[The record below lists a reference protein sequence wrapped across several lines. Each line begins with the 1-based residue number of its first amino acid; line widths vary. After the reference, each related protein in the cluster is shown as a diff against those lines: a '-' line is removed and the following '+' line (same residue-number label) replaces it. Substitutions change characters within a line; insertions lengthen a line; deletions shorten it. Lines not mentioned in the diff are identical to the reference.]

1 MASVDTLDATQDELD
16 QFVQSYKKG
25 PKVAAPQASSSSD
38 DELDSFVKQFNS
50 AAPQQQATGSKIA
63 TPDVVA
69 ARAQKDGT
77 ATGKAVEN
85 LRAEGYTTAPFPK
98 ADPRS
103 HDFGWSKDENDNW
116 VQDPA
121 VIDRDGPKSTIPI
134 TPFAPTVPTTPLST
148 RAASLGQPSIELEPP
163 PTDTSK
169 IPLNVFTNQP
179 QAPGMDTAEEAA
191 AKAPRTPPK
200 SRLEQ
205 NLEGVQGFEQTAKQN
220 ADQLTSRLMQGSK
233 NVPLPYYHPDGTV
246 RTMKLG
252 DFTKL
257 TDEYM
262 NDPSIPKTTGTAF
275 AASYGA
281 DIVKTLNDIYFSP
294 IGIASTVTGVAAA
307 RALQTAGK
315 GGTEAL
321 KALQEYQAMKEAGA
335 SEAELA
341 MQKQL
346 IDERIAS
353 VQASQR
359 IAVGAQK
366 GLQVAGRG
374 FMAQGADQ
382 FIHGI
387 QRKDWSQALGGFAG
401 IVLGSRGELGGG
413 NADVSESVKE
423 QTAKMAVDN
432 LKNETPVDEGKVP
445 FTPPGEK
452 NVTTEGSHEIVRQ
465 PQLPA
470 PTEEVAPEAATA
482 PRPTSD
488 QAATPTP
495 VGAGEELT
503 PEKPETVKAQVD
515 ALAEGTNPVVYIPKG
530 QENAPEPP
538 HGAQVTEVG
547 GDEPGAGTYYHDDSI
562 TPQEIK
568 AAVKDG
574 SYGELLGNV
583 QTKEEATGGTREG
596 GETPSQPV
604 AVTARDD
611 KGNEVQSSLVAGNDA
626 EAQTQQAANLSEKFP
641 NAKVG
646 VETPEQVV
654 QGRQSSEVPTA
665 PQTAASRETPQADA
679 GSELDN
685 FVQEFKAKKKAPA
698 KSANAYGKQHA
709 QLYANR
715 LRNPIEREYAQSYVK
730 AKGAGKKLPTPSRA
744 LAPGKAKSIAGNV
757 EEHFAKQAP
766 QELSA
771 KYSPEILTEAH
782 EELRAAYNLA
792 SSFEKP
798 GRYHT
803 EGSAPDEAYAPGVWY
818 GVGSSRHLVAEHYPW
833 YADIPQGADKIGELL
848 EKGKGAEYN
857 RVIDKVAAHVQREK
871 ESAAPVIAEFAPKL
885 KELSKQL
892 AESDPELSETLA
904 QLADGDGRGFKNLRQ
919 YVEEKIS
926 DAEQAKSF
934 FTLIDNA
941 AEEAR
946 EAGVGEPSESSSESR
961 ADESEGHGEVATSP
975 QSAERSEG
983 TKAPESPV
991 SSETPFNLT
1000 AQKVRPRST
1009 EHQNV
1014 IPGFEQHV
1022 EEQKAAAGRVQ
1033 GERLTEE
1040 ANRPLG
1046 NVESSAGDLE
1056 RNSPL
1061 FRGSGASA
1069 QRSFSATE
1077 PPAKVG
1083 DRVSAKS
1090 GPLKGRPIEVT
1101 KVGATGVYGK
1111 EQDDG
1116 PIRFLKA
1123 GEFGPLLDSEG
1134 KPITTG
1140 PGTPL
1145 RDAFDTT
1152 GTRIQQLAQTIR
1164 ENISGSKPISER
1176 MDYADKVAEQ
1186 KAKAKDETDR
1196 ALGKV
1201 KGAMAAMWDAYVEPP
1216 KWTDY
1221 EDALG
1226 KYQGAVQK
1234 SAFGLKHF
1242 AAEIKKAVPDPKRRE
1257 AITNF
1262 IEAAGDRATLERW
1275 AEQAKPRFKAGYKA
1289 ALDLTNVEQTIAR
1302 NIIATQDERFELDK
1316 AAGLLEH
1323 EVDNYVMHAWK
1334 RENPYTKKLV
1344 SNVRAQMLQT
1354 KPSFTK
1360 QRVFGTFF
1368 DGEKA
1373 GYTPVNK
1380 DIGFLFAA
1388 REHSADQAIAARA
1401 FIKSMLEGKAADGRP
1416 LVAVSG
1422 SGQPIKEGEEP
1433 AKAYLIDAKTK
1444 PEDVAD
1450 YHTIDHP
1457 ALRKWTWATNDSKG
1471 NPIYVKGDMVVHPDA
1486 YPHLK
1491 NVLGKSALRSFA
1503 PFHAFQA
1510 VSSHFK
1516 STLLSFSAFHQNQ
1529 ESLHAIFHRVNPAT
1543 TKPID
1548 FSNPKQAKL
1557 IDHGLQVA
1565 SFDAQQAFGEG
1576 LGAGVPNRLP
1586 LVGKYLQRYNEYL
1599 FGDFIPRLKMAM
1611 AEHALE
1617 RNFKR
1622 YRGKISDD
1630 QIYAQTANQAN
1641 AAFGELNYTMMG
1653 RNKTMQDVL
1662 RMALLAP
1669 DFLEARGRFVGQ
1681 ALKPYGA
1688 EQLHA
1693 LLLGA
1698 LGLYVGAR
1706 LLNQLLSGNP
1716 QWESQNAFDVV
1727 YKGRAYTLRS
1737 VPADIMHLFTDPRGF
1752 VYNRLNPIYGKAAIE
1767 GITGRDQYGRKQ
1779 SVMQQAKD
1787 VLGGG
1792 LPIPIQGYRKDSES
1806 GPLETVLSSTGI
1818 STFPYK
1824 SPAERLARQY
1834 SLDTMPLGEQSKDR
1848 KDANQLA
1855 RHLEDRLRKK
1865 QISAREVAEARK
1877 EGKITSSDQKRIL
1890 ARAARTPLQNSF
1902 RSLTPQQAM
1911 NVWDKADDEEKKQI
1925 RPLLAN
1931 KLSRVDSVP
1940 QDQRAKLK
1948 AKIFAALHGAQRKL
1962 SEKGVPLHAP
1972 APR

>member
-1 MASVDTLDATQDELD
+1 MPDVATLDAPQDELD
-16 QFVQSYKKG
+16 RFVQSYKS
-25 PKVAAPQASSSSD
+25 AAPKPPSGGD
-38 DELDSFVKQFNS
+38 DDLDAFVKQYQS
-50 AAPQQQATGSKIA
+50 ASPQQAGGSKIA

-98 ADPRS
+98 ADARS

-134 TPFAPTVPTTPLST
+134 TSFAPTVPTTPLST

-169 IPLNVFTNQP
+169 VPLNVFTNQP
-179 QAPGMDTAEEAA
+179 QAPGMDTQEEAA

-359 IAVGAQK
+359 IAIGAQK
-366 GLQVAGRG
+366 GLQIAGRG

-445 FTPPGEK
+445 FTPAGEK

-488 QAATPTP
+488 QAATAAP

-503 PEKPETVKAQVD
+503 PEKPETLKAQVD

-626 EAQTQQAANLSEKFP
+626 KAQTQQAANLSEKFP
-641 NAKVG
+641 NVKVG

-654 QGRQSSEVPTA
+654 QGRQSTAIQKPSVIDLNAPIPDDVARILNKRIGQANGGAPPFPFSELKKLTTGEVLSGFGKLGLDEEVLKESTSALYAAGYRQIGNLRITSEGLETPATSESTQAPTT
-665 PQTAASRETPQADA
+665 PQTGASRETPQADA
-679 GSELDN
+679 TPKSLTANWFARPGEEELDAFVRTHREAADVVESQKEELNTLASQVKHIDPHTADALNGLADGRYFSREDLLKIAGGIRDAKTANELRTIVNEFAGSET
-685 FVQEFKAKKKAPA
+685 APSAASPESTKGSEIAERA
-698 KSANAYGKQHA
+698 KSAEVEQSVSEHA
-709 QLYANR
+709 QQVR
-715 LRNPIEREYAQSYVK
+715 GGV
-730 AKGAGKKLPTPSRA
+730 
-744 LAPGKAKSIAGNV
+744 
-757 EEHFAKQAP
+757 
-766 QELSA
+766 
-771 KYSPEILTEAH
+771 
-782 EELRAAYNLA
+782 
-792 SSFEKP
+792 EKP
-798 GRYHT
+798 RTATG
-803 EGSAPDEAYAPGVWY
+803 EGG
-818 GVGSSRHLVAEHYPW
+818 
-833 YADIPQGADKIGELL
+833 
-848 EKGKGAEYN
+848 N
-857 RVIDKVAAHVQREK
+857 
-871 ESAAPVIAEFAPKL
+871 KL
-885 KELSKQL
+885 
-892 AESDPELSETLA
+892 
-904 QLADGDGRGFKNLRQ
+904 G
-919 YVEEKIS
+919 
-926 DAEQAKSF
+926 
-934 FTLIDNA
+934 
-941 AEEAR
+941 
-946 EAGVGEPSESSSESR
+946 
-961 ADESEGHGEVATSP
+961 P
-975 QSAERSEG
+975 QSS
-983 TKAPESPV
+983 
-991 SSETPFNLT
+991 
-1000 AQKVRPRST
+1000 
-1009 EHQNV
+1009 
-1014 IPGFEQHV
+1014 
-1022 EEQKAAAGRVQ
+1022 
-1033 GERLTEE
+1033 
-1040 ANRPLG
+1040 
-1046 NVESSAGDLE
+1046 
-1056 RNSPL
+1056 
-1061 FRGSGASA
+1061 
-1069 QRSFSATE
+1069 
-1077 PPAKVG
+1077 PAKVG

-1186 KAKAKDETDR
+1186 KARAKDETDR

-1201 KGAMAAMWDAYVEPP
+1201 KGAMAAMWDAYAEPP

-1226 KYQGAVQK
+1226 KYQGAIQK

-1275 AEQAKPRFKAGYKA
+1275 AEQAKPRFKAGYKT

-1302 NIIATQDERFELDK
+1302 NIIATQEERFELDK

-1373 GYTPVNK
+1373 GYVPVNK

-1416 LVAVSG
+1416 LVTVSG

-1622 YRGKISDD
+1622 YRGKITDD
-1630 QIYAQTANQAN
+1630 QIYAMTANQAN

-1688 EQLHA
+1688 EQRWA
-1693 LLLGA
+1693 LILGA

-1706 LLNQLLSGNP
+1706 ILNQLLSGNP
-1716 QWESQNAFDVV
+1716 RWESQNAFDVV